1 MANTRVILRSNIH
14 LNKGPEFA
22 RLIMGQNTIYSKKKK
37 KRKIKKVIGNFHRSG
52 ANNVI
57 ITVSKFIWYER
68 IRSLYLRMFFFP
80 IFSVME
86 LFSNQTCLVTLLF
99 FVSKYLMYQELTN
112 SLCLLVSLCEYGF
125 LTSFQNNIKKDIYL
139 MMYPWKTP

>member
-1 MANTRVILRSNIH
+1 MSEYDRYIS
-14 LNKGPEFA
+14 EC
-22 RLIMGQNTIYSKKKK
+22 
-37 KRKIKKVIGNFHRSG
+37 
-52 ANNVI
+52 
-57 ITVSKFIWYER
+57 
-68 IRSLYLRMFFFP
+68 FFFP
-80 IFSVME
+80 IFSIKE

-139 MMYPWKTP
+139 MM